1 MSKSIEY
8 IKSRI
13 ENKDN
18 TNMELSFDDWYEVSP
33 EHFLKFDEDHKSI
46 SNFTDDSNELN
57 IEIEITY
64 DPEADF
70 EYFTTS
76 SEKHDGSIC
85 YEAECAHRCVLKI
98 LELKTYNKNIKIPEG
113 YGNYKFKYTIGNI
126 VVVNEYDEKFANT
139 DKPWTNEKTTALLP
153 IIFRCEVVY

>member
-85 YEAECAHRCVLKI
+85 YEAECALSLIHI
-98 LELKTYNKNIKIPEG
+98 
-113 YGNYKFKYTIGNI
+113 
-126 VVVNEYDEKFANT
+126 
-139 DKPWTNEKTTALLP
+139 
-153 IIFRCEVVY
+153 